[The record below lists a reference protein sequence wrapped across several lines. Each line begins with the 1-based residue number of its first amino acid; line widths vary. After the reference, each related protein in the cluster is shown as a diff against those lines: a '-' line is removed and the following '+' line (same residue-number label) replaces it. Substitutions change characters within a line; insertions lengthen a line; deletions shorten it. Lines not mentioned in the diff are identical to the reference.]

1 MNKVIIGTKGITI
14 PKCLSILFPYK
25 EKSLRVVPKNK
36 ILYLL
41 SQNKLSI
48 ILINWIFQGMLGM
61 DVLDLIG
68 KLCIDIFFTLIFV
81 FLFGSSYTINW
92 FFAFIIAHS
101 INWLINTHFWVIGRF
116 IGFTRTDSKRFYLYL
131 KSITKRFSKNKSLLG
146 IIVIGAAS
154 RGGGVKETSDID
166 MYFISKKG
174 LKNSI
179 NSVQFTWRERFLAFI
194 NKFPLDLC
202 LARDLKVMLKH
213 RKDEV
218 PFVIFDPEKRV
229 EEFYKK
235 QNRNI
240 EFLENYPKG

>member
-14 PKCLSILFPYK
+14 PKVLLFLFPYK
-25 EKSLRVVPKNK
+25 EKALRVVPKNK

-61 DVLDLIG
+61 DGLDLMG
-68 KLCIDIFFTLIFV
+68 KLFIDIFFTLIFA
-81 FLFGSSYTINW
+81 FLFGSSHIINW

-101 INWLINTHFWVIGRF
+101 LNWLINTHFWNIGRF
-116 IGFTRTDSKRFYLYL
+116 IGFTRTDTNRFYSYL
-131 KSITKRFSKNKSLLG
+131 NSIVTRFSKNKNLLG

-166 MYFISKKG
+166 IYFISKKG

-179 NSVQFTWRERFLAFI
+179 NSLIFTWRERFLAFI
-194 NKFPLDLC
+194 NKFPLDLY
-202 LARDLKVMLKH
+202 LAGDLKVMLKH
-213 RKDEV
+213 RKDEI
-218 PFVIFDPEKRV
+218 PFIIFDPGKKV
-229 EEFYKK
+229 EEFYKN

-240 EFLENYPKG
+240 AFLENYPKE